1 MASQAV
7 SALVGKRIVITRAPH
22 QTLEMERMLRAKGA
36 VPLPY
41 PCIDIAP
48 PHDTLP
54 FDAALKIL
62 ADGRYDWL
70 VFTSGNT
77 VCSVA
82 YRLNALGLRL
92 PPRNLLERY
101 TSASGRTLHIAA
113 VGMATAE
120 AVKQHFGVTVDLV
133 PAVFSADGL
142 GAMLNAQSLIGARIL
157 LPQSEEAD
165 DGLHD
170 MLVESGAH
178 VTTVYAYRTVI
189 GSGGINLP
197 ALLAAGEVDAITY
210 TSASTVRNLMRR
222 LRQDNA
228 DLQLLT
234 GIVHVCIGE
243 STAAAARQQGL
254 ALAAL
259 PYEHTLE
266 GLIAA
271 LEHHFEHR

>member
-1 MASQAV
+1 
-7 SALVGKRIVITRAPH
+7 
-22 QTLEMERMLRAKGA
+22 
-36 VPLPY
+36 
-41 PCIDIAP
+41 
-48 PHDTLP
+48 
-54 FDAALKIL
+54 
-62 ADGRYDWL
+62 
-70 VFTSGNT
+70 
-77 VCSVA
+77 
-82 YRLNALGLRL
+82 
-92 PPRNLLERY
+92 
-101 TSASGRTLHIAA
+101 
-113 VGMATAE
+113 
-120 AVKQHFGVTVDLV
+120 
-133 PAVFSADGL
+133 
-142 GAMLNAQSLIGARIL
+142 MLNAQSMIGARIL

-170 MLVESGAH
+170 MLTESGAH
-178 VTTVYAYRTVI
+178 VTAVYAYRTVI

-210 TSASTVRNLMRR
+210 TSPSTVRNLMRR